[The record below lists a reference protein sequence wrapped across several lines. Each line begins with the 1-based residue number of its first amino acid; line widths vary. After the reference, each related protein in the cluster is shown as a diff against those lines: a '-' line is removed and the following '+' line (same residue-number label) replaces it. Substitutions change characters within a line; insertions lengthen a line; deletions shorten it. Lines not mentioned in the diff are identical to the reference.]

1 MDKTK
6 DIQYFLNAEKEF
18 CKEHPDYGTLYFD
31 EKYGMGKVG
40 DNDQASFLI
49 HRPFEENFNRHFKLI
64 GNEDKYGLTDAERI
78 LLNMYYDQH
87 SAKFRDDYYHS
98 EIPEVVKQMFMGIN
112 NVVAKAP
119 QNQDKILYRFCQSE
133 DPKNMKV
140 GETINFPY
148 NLTCTNYDWKQ
159 AKYKNVYVITPLQD
173 GNTKAHNLYDIYEH
187 GQEKQIDFLRGTSF
201 KVTKIEKTKGTPYKK
216 FYLSEV

>member
-49 HRPFEENFNRHFKLI
+49 HRPFEENFSRHFKLI

-78 LLNMYYDQH
+78 LLNMYYAQH

-119 QNQDKILYRFCQSE
+119 QNHDKILYRFCQSE

-140 GETINFPY
+140 GETISFPY

-159 AKYKNVYVITPLQD
+159 AKFKNVYVITPFQD

>member
-49 HRPFEENFNRHFKLI
+49 HRPFEENFSRHFKLI

-78 LLNMYYDQH
+78 LLNMYYAQH

-119 QNQDKILYRFCQSE
+119 QNHDKILYRFCQSE

-140 GETINFPY
+140 GETISFPY

-159 AKYKNVYVITPLQD
+159 AKFKNVYVITPLQD
-173 GNTKAHNLYDIYEH
+173 GNTNAHNLYDIYEH

>member
-18 CKEHPDYGTLYFD
+18 CKDHPDYGTLYFD

-49 HRPFEENFNRHFKLI
+49 HRPFEENFSRHFKLI

-78 LLNMYYDQH
+78 LLNMYYAQH

-119 QNQDKILYRFCQSE
+119 QNHDKILYRFCQSE

-140 GETINFPY
+140 GETISFPY
-148 NLTCTNYDWKQ
+148 NLTCTNFDWKQ
-159 AKYKNVYVITPLQD
+159 AKFKNVYVITPLQD

>member
-49 HRPFEENFNRHFKLI
+49 HRPFEENFSRHFKLI

-78 LLNMYYDQH
+78 LLNMYYAQH

-119 QNQDKILYRFCQSE
+119 QNPDKILYRFCQSE

-140 GETINFPY
+140 GETISFPY

-159 AKYKNVYVITPLQD
+159 AKFKNVYVITPLQD

>member
-49 HRPFEENFNRHFKLI
+49 HRPFEENFSRHFKLI

-78 LLNMYYDQH
+78 LLNMYYAQH

-119 QNQDKILYRFCQSE
+119 QNHDKILYRFCQSE

-140 GETINFPY
+140 GETISFPY

-159 AKYKNVYVITPLQD
+159 AKFKNVYVITPLQD

>member
-6 DIQYFLNAEKEF
+6 DIQYFLKAEKEF

-49 HRPFEENFNRHFKLI
+49 HRPFEENFSRHFKLI

-78 LLNMYYDQH
+78 LLNMYYAQH

-119 QNQDKILYRFCQSE
+119 QNHDKILYRFCQSE

-140 GETINFPY
+140 GETISFPY

-159 AKYKNVYVITPLQD
+159 AKFKNVYVITPLQD

>member
-78 LLNMYYDQH
+78 LLNMYYAQH

-148 NLTCTNYDWKQ
+148 NLTCANYDWKQ

>member
-49 HRPFEENFNRHFKLI
+49 HRPFEENFSRHFKLI

-78 LLNMYYDQH
+78 LLNMYYAQH

-119 QNQDKILYRFCQSE
+119 QNHDKILYRFCQSE

-140 GETINFPY
+140 GETISFPY

-159 AKYKNVYVITPLQD
+159 AKFKNVYVITPLQD

-201 KVTKIEKTKGTPYKK
+201 KVAKIEKTKGTPYKK

>member
-49 HRPFEENFNRHFKLI
+49 HRPFEENFNHHFKLI

-78 LLNMYYDQH
+78 LLNMYYAQH

-98 EIPEVVKQMFMGIN
+98 KIPEVVKQMFMGIN

-119 QNQDKILYRFCQSE
+119 QNHDKILYRFCQSE

-159 AKYKNVYVITPLQD
+159 TKYKNVYVITPLQD

>member
-49 HRPFEENFNRHFKLI
+49 HRPFEENFSRHFKLI

-78 LLNMYYDQH
+78 LLNMYYAQH

-119 QNQDKILYRFCQSE
+119 QNHDKILYRFCQSE

-140 GETINFPY
+140 GETISFPY

-159 AKYKNVYVITPLQD
+159 AKFKNVYVITPLQD

-201 KVTKIEKTKGTPYKK
+201 NVTKIEKTKGTPYKK

>member
-49 HRPFEENFNRHFKLI
+49 HRPFEENFSRHFKLI

-78 LLNMYYDQH
+78 LLNMYYAQH

-98 EIPEVVKQMFMGIN
+98 EIPEVVKQMFMGI
-112 NVVAKAP
+112 
-119 QNQDKILYRFCQSE
+119 C
-133 DPKNMKV
+133 
-140 GETINFPY
+140 G
-148 NLTCTNYDWKQ
+148 C
-159 AKYKNVYVITPLQD
+159 
-173 GNTKAHNLYDIYEH
+173 
-187 GQEKQIDFLRGTSF
+187 
-201 KVTKIEKTKGTPYKK
+201 
-216 FYLSEV
+216 

>member
-78 LLNMYYDQH
+78 LLNMYYAQH

-119 QNQDKILYRFCQSE
+119 QNHDKILYRFCQSE

-140 GETINFPY
+140 GENINFPY

>member
-49 HRPFEENFNRHFKLI
+49 HRPFEENFSRHFKLI

-78 LLNMYYDQH
+78 LLNMYYAQY

-119 QNQDKILYRFCQSE
+119 QNHDKILYRFCQSE

-140 GETINFPY
+140 GETISFPY

-159 AKYKNVYVITPLQD
+159 AKFKNVYVITPLQD